1 MESSKMQFWA
11 KIDIFCL
18 VFAKLA
24 QNFGLFVVV
33 VVVVIFL
40 VVQHVELPE
49 ISELQE
55 QASK

>member
-1 MESSKMQFWA
+1 MQFWA
-11 KIDIFCL
+11 KIKILCL

-24 QNFGLFVVV
+24 HNFGLFVVV
-33 VVVVIFL
+33 VVV
-40 VVQHVELPE
+40 ELQE